1 MNKLFIVFF
10 ILALIFNQ
18 ADSKLLITKRCD
30 QLKTRLTL
38 FSNSFSTETWHK
50 IFMRAWKFNCLKD
63 WVETIGRDQS
73 REYESFSIVAIDV
86 SFPKLNDTTS
96 LNFSDWKL
104 LC

>member
-1 MNKLFIVFF
+1 
-10 ILALIFNQ
+10 
-18 ADSKLLITKRCD
+18 
-30 QLKTRLTL
+30 
-38 FSNSFSTETWHK
+38 
-50 IFMRAWKFNCLKD
+50 MRAWKFNCLKD